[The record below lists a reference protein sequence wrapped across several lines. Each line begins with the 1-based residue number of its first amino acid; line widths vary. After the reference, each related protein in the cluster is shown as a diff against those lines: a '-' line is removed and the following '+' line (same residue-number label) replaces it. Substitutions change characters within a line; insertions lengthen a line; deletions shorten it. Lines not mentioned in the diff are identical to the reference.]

1 MSYNLSGFN
10 SSFSTGLISVLNLR
24 DEVLFDLKSPP
35 CESMKQL
42 GADETVGLA
51 HNASLTVDGK
61 FHIPPDSMYVKLVQ
75 LNISPFMI

>member
-42 GADETVGLA
+42 GADETVGVT
-51 HNASLTVDGK
+51 HIASHTVTGK
-61 FHIPPDSMYVKLVQ
+61 FHTPSDCMYV
-75 LNISPFMI
+75 